1 MSMISK
7 KVAGAVKGAT
17 SFVAD
22 KGNELS
28 EKKRRW
34 YILLNEGLEGTWAEN
49 SRLIINAA
57 RKLGIKCAHVIS
69 GAGDISAVGAH
80 CNFEELQKLLD
91 VLGMEM
97 DAVGLANAGEA
108 YLFEHNI
115 VK

>member
-1 MSMISK
+1 M
-7 KVAGAVKGAT
+7 VKGAA

-34 YILLNEGLEGTWAEN
+34 YILLNEGLSGAWADN
-49 SRLIINAA
+49 SQIIIYAA

-91 VLGMEM
+91 ELGMDM
-97 DAVGLANAGEA
+97 NAVGLANAGEA
-108 YLFEHNI
+108 HLFEHNI